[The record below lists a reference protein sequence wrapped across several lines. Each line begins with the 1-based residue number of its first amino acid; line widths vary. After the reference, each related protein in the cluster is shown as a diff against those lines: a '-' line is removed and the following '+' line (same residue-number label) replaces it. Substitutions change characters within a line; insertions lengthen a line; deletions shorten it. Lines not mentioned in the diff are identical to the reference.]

1 MFLERFRGNPNM
13 GDIDTRD
20 NRFLNV
26 FFFAGVVVTF
36 VIAVGL
42 LMYAFL

>member
-1 MFLERFRGNPNM
+1 MLLERFRGNPNM

-20 NRFLNV
+20 NRFLSL
-26 FFFAGVVVTF
+26 FFFAGVVVTI

-42 LMYAFL
+42 LMYFFL

>member
-1 MFLERFRGNPNM
+1 MFLERFRGNPNT

-20 NRFLNV
+20 NRVLNV
-26 FFFAGVVVTF
+26 FFFAGVVVTLLI
-36 VIAVGL
+36 VVGL

>member
-1 MFLERFRGNPNM
+1 MFLARFRGNPNV

-20 NRFLNV
+20 NRVMNV
-26 FFFAGVVVTF
+26 VFFAGAVVTL
-36 VIAVGL
+36 VICVGL

>member
-1 MFLERFRGNPNM
+1 MFLARFRGNPNV

-20 NRFLNV
+20 NRVVNV
-26 FFFAGVVVTF
+26 LFFAGVVVTV
-36 VIAVGL
+36 VICVGL